1 LPLAKIELDDKVKI
15 FYTSP
20 QLEPKVHKK
29 DEDEVED
36 ECCLL
41 RAPSVDKHAISLYHF
56 FRNVKVLPS
65 SKIDVQVCGLT
76 TFVVQ
81 NDESVRVFLISLK
94 AGGVGLNLT
103 AADYVYIVDPW
114 WNPAVEQQAIDR
126 THRIG
131 QDKNIFAY
139 RMICVDT
146 IEDKIIQ
153 LQEKKRALAKDL
165 IADDNTFVKSLSRED
180 VEYLFS

>member
-1 LPLAKIELDDKVKI
+1 M
-15 FYTSP
+15 
-20 QLEPKVHKK
+20 
-29 DEDEVED
+29 
-36 ECCLL
+36 
-41 RAPSVDKHAISLYHF
+41 
-56 FRNVKVLPS
+56 
-65 SKIDVQVCGLT
+65 
-76 TFVVQ
+76 
-81 NDESVRVFLISLK
+81 
-94 AGGVGLNLT
+94 
-103 AADYVYIVDPW
+103 
-114 WNPAVEQQAIDR
+114 EQQAIDR

-165 IADDNTFVKSLSRED
+165 IADDTSFVKSLTRED